1 MINLSNL
8 LIGIV
13 TFLAFQSM
21 GLSAYADER
30 STKKGQ
36 DNVIPSQRS
45 IEEMA
50 INSDQE
56 RMAMKT
62 QLYNEIIGHLP
73 IPSPQGILQHQKTH
87 SEKTQVPADSK

>member
-1 MINLSNL
+1 MINLSKL

-13 TFLAFQSM
+13 AFLAFQSM
-21 GLSAYADER
+21 GPTAYADEH

-45 IEEMA
+45 IEEMTS
-50 INSDQE
+50 NSDQE

-62 QLYNEIIGHLP
+62 RLYNEIIGHLP
-73 IPSPQGILQHQKTH
+73 TPSPQGIFQHQKTY
-87 SEKTQVPADSK
+87 SKKTQVPVDSK